1 LRVKSECAKK
11 QKPDLDGAVAV
22 HEDIIA
28 FDVPVDAAAAVQVP
42 ADKDYNRNNN
52 RKEEREI

>member
-1 LRVKSECAKK
+1 
-11 QKPDLDGAVAV
+11 V

-42 ADKDYNRNNN
+42 ADKNYNRKSN